1 MQFYQI
7 WKARCFVFLANLPEL
22 KESLLPERKIEIK
35 EEVVSTLLK
44 GINVNK
50 YWGPEGT
57 DVRTLKFCADQF
69 SGVLLHLFHAS
80 IDQQFVPSL

>member
-1 MQFYQI
+1 MQFY
-7 WKARCFVFLANLPEL
+7 WVGAARFLLANLPEL

-57 DVRTLKFCADQF
+57 DVRTFKFCADQF

>member
-1 MQFYQI
+1 MQFY
-7 WKARCFVFLANLPEL
+7 WVGTARFLLANLPEL

-50 YWGPEGT
+50 YWGPDG
-57 DVRTLKFCADQF
+57 TLKFSADQF
-69 SGVLLHLFHAS
+69 SGVLLNLFHTS